1 MMIKD
6 VDKWR
11 RWEKE
16 CIRREVPNFLR
27 NLAIYE
33 ALYEEAVALGV
44 LPPKDPLEGIEFKI
58 HFARM
63 LNVSG
68 TAGKDRSGS

>member
-1 MMIKD
+1 MIKD
-6 VDKWR
+6 VEKWEAWLLEYER
-11 RWEKE
+11 KRPTSFE
-16 CIRREVPNFLR
+16 R
-27 NLAIYE
+27 NIKIYE

-44 LPPKDPLEGIEFKI
+44 LPPKNPLEGIEFKI
-58 HFARM
+58 DFARM

>member
-1 MMIKD
+1 MIKD
-6 VDKWR
+6 VDRWR
-11 RWEKE
+11 QWEKE
-16 CIRREVPNFLR
+16 YIRRQTPDFLR

-58 HFARM
+58 RFARM